1 MNKQQKHAFDALR
14 KKMDE
19 AGISASQFD
28 DLIKPNTNETKEID
42 TIKKQLAD
50 LFNENARL
58 RLELNKLYKRLD
70 AMHDTIEY
78 IRTRVYP

>member
-1 MNKQQKHAFDALR
+1 MPYERDYSR
-14 KKMDE
+14 
-19 AGISASQFD
+19 
-28 DLIKPNTNETKEID
+28 EID
-42 TIKKQLAD
+42 TIKTQLAS